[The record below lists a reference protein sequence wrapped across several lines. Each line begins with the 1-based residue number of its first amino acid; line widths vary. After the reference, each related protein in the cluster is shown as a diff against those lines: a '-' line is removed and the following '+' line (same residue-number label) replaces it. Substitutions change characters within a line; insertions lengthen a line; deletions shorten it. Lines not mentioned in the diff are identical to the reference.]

1 MSNII
6 ELNETELKE
15 SVEKLYNSF
24 DNGYEFEEFLK
35 FFLEK
40 LGLDEVTVTQ
50 RSRDG
55 RIDLTCVKS
64 GLNGLSN
71 LDEVKYYVQ
80 AKRYKP
86 SSTIS
91 IKDLRELRGI
101 MPLNYKGIFVTT
113 AKFPS
118 GAKEFAEEDKS
129 RQIILIDGKSLI
141 QQCISIGLGFNL
153 KPIFDA
159 KALENLTLKNNS
171 IIQTPQSIQSDINK
185 TKLILSKKIT
195 LNDIRARILRLPT
208 AIEKEIPSEVES
220 LQILINRKEYKLNIN
235 SDRSYL
241 GGVTQLYKNEGLIK
255 ENNILIP
262 KIATW
267 YYSSPDNIVIEIKGV
282 ND

>member
-55 RIDLTCVKS
+55 GIDLTCVKS

-153 KPIFDA
+153 KPVFDA
-159 KALENLTLKNNS
+159 KTLENLTLKSNS
-171 IIQTPQSIQSDINK
+171 IIQTPQNIQSNMNK
-185 TKLILSKKIT
+185 TKLILNKKIT

-208 AIEKEIPSEVES
+208 EIEKEIPSDVAS
-220 LQILINRKEYKLNIN
+220 LQILINGKKYKLNIN

-241 GGVTQLYKNEGLIK
+241 GCVTQLYKSEGLIK
-255 ENNILIP
+255 ENNILTP

-267 YYSSPDNIVIEIKGV
+267 YYSSPDNIAIEIKGV

>member
-55 RIDLTCVKS
+55 GIDLTCVKS

-159 KALENLTLKNNS
+159 KALENLTLKNDS

-208 AIEKEIPSEVES
+208 EIEKEIPLEVES

>member
-6 ELNETELKE
+6 ELTDVELKE

-40 LGLDEVTVTQ
+40 IGLEEVAVTQ

-55 RIDLTCVKS
+55 GIDLTCVKS
-64 GLNGLSN
+64 GINGLSN
-71 LDEVKYYVQ
+71 LDEVKYYIQ
-80 AKRYKP
+80 AKCYKP

-91 IKDLRELRGI
+91 IKDLRELRGV
-101 MPLNYKGIFVTT
+101 MPLNYKGIFITT

-153 KPIFDA
+153 KPVFDA
-159 KALENLTLKNNS
+159 KTLESLTLHKE
-171 IIQTPQSIQSDINK
+171 IK
-185 TKLILSKKIT
+185 EEVKKESVSYDLVIRKQIS
-195 LNDIRARILRLPT
+195 LNDIRARILRMPSE
-208 AIEKEIPSEVES
+208 IEKEIPKDITKLKLS
-220 LQILINRKEYKLNIN
+220 INDKDYELNMN
-235 SDRSYL
+235 AERTYL
-241 GGVTQLYKNEGLIK
+241 GGVTKLYKEEGLIL
-255 ENNILIP
+255 ENNLYKP
-262 KIATW
+262 KMAIW
-267 YYSSPDNIVIEIKGV
+267 NYSKDKIRVEIKGE
-282 ND
+282 

>member
-55 RIDLTCVKS
+55 GIDLTCVKS

-71 LDEVKYYVQ
+71 LDEVRYYVQ

-153 KPIFDA
+153 KPVFDA
-159 KALENLTLKNNS
+159 KTLENLTLKSNS
-171 IIQTPQSIQSDINK
+171 IIQTPQD
-185 TKLILSKKIT
+185 
-195 LNDIRARILRLPT
+195 
-208 AIEKEIPSEVES
+208 
-220 LQILINRKEYKLNIN
+220 RK
-235 SDRSYL
+235 S
-241 GGVTQLYKNEGLIK
+241 V
-255 ENNILIP
+255 
-262 KIATW
+262 
-267 YYSSPDNIVIEIKGV
+267 V
-282 ND
+282 

>member
-55 RIDLTCVKS
+55 GIDLTCVKS